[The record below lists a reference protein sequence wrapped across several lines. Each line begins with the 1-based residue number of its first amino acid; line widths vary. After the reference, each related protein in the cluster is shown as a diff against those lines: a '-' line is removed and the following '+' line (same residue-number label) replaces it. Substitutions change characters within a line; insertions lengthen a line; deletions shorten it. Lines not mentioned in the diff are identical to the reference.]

1 MSMEKSFWTAMC
13 AVAFASLSA
22 SAANVWHVNNKA
34 PNASDT
40 NPGTE
45 AEPFLTINDATTN
58 ALSKADCP
66 SLLFLNKDKYWK

>member
-45 AEPFLTINDATTN
+45 AEPFLTINAATIN
-58 ALSKADCP
+58 ALFDCP
-66 SLLFLNKDKYWK
+66 SLLFLSKDKYWK